1 MTPMQ
6 EQYEKIKVDYA
17 DYIVFFRLG
26 DFYEAFDNDA
36 VQLSNI
42 LGITLTGRGK
52 DDKRRPM
59 AGIPYHALD
68 NYLPKLL
75 DAGCKVAI
83 ADQVDVAV
91 PGKLVERKI
100 TKIITPG
107 TITDEK
113 SLDTDKNNYLG
124 AFHASKDRFYL
135 SYLDVNASE
144 INLLESVN
152 VSEIISEIKRLS
164 IKEVVVLN
172 SSSFKDELV
181 NAGVYI
187 NELNKSFFD
196 ESVNRNTVLELF
208 KVSTLSGFGL
218 ENSIEEYITI
228 GALVRY
234 VKECLQTDPSNLLKI
249 SKINQSNYLKLDVN
263 TIRNLELFYT
273 STGQEHPTL
282 NSILNKCVNGMGKR
296 TFRSWILRPVI
307 DSKLL
312 ESRYSKVEFFK
323 DSRFECEELQ
333 EVLKS
338 VSDLERINSRI
349 ALGSA
354 NPRELLSLKY
364 SLQLF
369 LQLEDLVKN
378 NSELFKEYTNT
389 YSHRNDIQNIVDTVE
404 NAINEDSSVELTNG
418 DVFKLG
424 FDSAIDELKNISK
437 TSKEVL
443 NQIQVRESSR
453 TGISSLKVSFNSVF
467 GYYIEVTK
475 SNLDKVPTEYIRK
488 QTLANAER
496 YITQELKE
504 LEEKILTASDKLIK
518 LEVEAFQ
525 NILIDLSS
533 KKQLIGEVANVVAE
547 LDIFSSLGKLAREKN
562 FVRPSILGV
571 NDSKHTQVE
580 IVDGRHPV
588 VEEISKDF
596 IPNSLMILDG
606 KVINIIT
613 GPNMSGKSTF
623 IRQVAL
629 LYLIAQVGSFVPA
642 RVFKFKPVDKI
653 YSRVGASDNLSKG
666 ESTFMVEMIETANI
680 LNNAT
685 KDSLVILDEVGRG
698 TSTYD
703 GVAIAWSIVE
713 HLSEKIKPVTLFA
726 THYHELTEM
735 EKLKSNIR
743 NLSVDVY
750 DDGSE
755 IVFTH
760 KIKEGRASKSYGIHV
775 AKLAG
780 VPNSVVKRAEEIL
793 KKFEAQPKAKSTPHK
808 PDTEQIGLL

>member
-83 ADQVDVAV
+83 ADQVDVPV

-124 AFHASKDRFYL
+124 AFHASKDRLYL

-144 INLLESVN
+144 INLLDTTN
-152 VSEIISEIKRLS
+152 VSEIIIEIKRLS

-181 NAGVYI
+181 NAGIYI
-187 NELNKSFFD
+187 NELDKSFFD
-196 ESVNRNTVLELF
+196 ESVNRTKVLELF

-218 ENSIEEYITI
+218 ENSVDEYITI
-228 GALVRY
+228 GALIRY
-234 VKECLQTDPSNLLKI
+234 AKECLQTDPSNLLKI
-249 SKINQSNYLKLDVN
+249 NKINQSNYLRLDVN

-307 DSKLL
+307 DSKVLD
-312 ESRYSKVEFFK
+312 SRYSKVEFFK

-349 ALGSA
+349 ALGST

-378 NSELFKEYTNT
+378 NPELFKEYSNT
-389 YSHRNDIQNIVDTVE
+389 YIHRNDIQTIVDTIE
-404 NAINEDSSVELTNG
+404 NAINEDASVELTNG

-424 FDSAIDELKNISK
+424 FDPAIDELKNISK

-443 NQIQVRESSR
+443 NQIQVRESSK

-467 GYYIEVTK
+467 GYYIEITR
-475 SNLDKVPTEYIRK
+475 SNLDKVPAEYIRK

-525 NILIDLSS
+525 NILIELSA

-562 FVRPSILGV
+562 FVRPIILDI
-571 NDSKHTQVE
+571 NDSKNTQVE

-596 IPNSLMILDG
+596 IPNSLKILDG

-629 LYLIAQVGSFVPA
+629 LYLIAQVGSFVPSK
-642 RVFKFKPVDKI
+642 VFKFKPVDKI

-685 KDSLVILDEVGRG
+685 KNSLVILDEVGRG

-713 HLSEKIKPVTLFA
+713 HLSEKIKPITLFA

-735 EKLKSNIR
+735 EKLKINIR

-760 KIKEGRASKSYGIHV
+760 KIKDGKASKSYGIHV

-780 VPNSVVKRAEEIL
+780 VPSSVVKRAEEIL
-793 KKFEAQPKAKSTPHK
+793 KKFEAQPKSKSTPHK

>member
-1 MTPMQ
+1 MQ

-144 INLLESVN
+144 INLLESAN

-196 ESVNRNTVLELF
+196 ESVNKNTVLELF

-307 DSKLL
+307 DSKVL

-364 SLQLF
+364 ILQLF

-378 NSELFKEYTNT
+378 NSDLFQEYTNT
-389 YSHRNDIQNIVDTVE
+389 YSHRNDIQSIVDTIE

-424 FDSAIDELKNISK
+424 FDPAIDELKNISK

-467 GYYIEVTK
+467 GYYIEITR

-525 NILIDLSS
+525 NILIDLST

-642 RVFKFKPVDKI
+642 KVFKFKPVDKI

-713 HLSEKIKPVTLFA
+713 HLSEKIKPITLFA

-780 VPNSVVKRAEEIL
+780 VPSSVVKRAEEIL

>member
-1 MTPMQ
+1 MQ

-144 INLLESVN
+144 INLLESAN

-196 ESVNRNTVLELF
+196 ESVNKNTVLELF

-249 SKINQSNYLKLDVN
+249 IKINQSNYLKLDVN

-307 DSKLL
+307 DSKVL

-364 SLQLF
+364 ILQLF

-378 NSELFKEYTNT
+378 NSDLFQEYTNT
-389 YSHRNDIQNIVDTVE
+389 YSHRNDIQSIVDTIE

-424 FDSAIDELKNISK
+424 FDPAIDELKNISK

-467 GYYIEVTK
+467 GYYIEITR

-525 NILIDLSS
+525 NILIDLST

-642 RVFKFKPVDKI
+642 KVFKFKPVDKI

-713 HLSEKIKPVTLFA
+713 HLSEKIKPITLFA

-780 VPNSVVKRAEEIL
+780 VPSSVVKRAEEIL